1 MARRQT
7 QKLKAETFNNA
18 FIQSLEWSS
27 VTKSISSDY
36 MTFKATT
43 DAYLNHLTNEVEKWN
58 TLALAVNANA
68 SDNPR

>member
-1 MARRQT
+1 MARRQN

-27 VTKSISSDY
+27 VSKSISSDY

-43 DAYLNHLTNEVEKWN
+43 DA
-58 TLALAVNANA
+58 
-68 SDNPR
+68 